1 MTDKPNFILVLDDAP
16 PPAPSAPPP
25 PSGGGLL
32 ARVLTKV
39 TAAITSAAASLPA
52 AFTHA
57 EPPADTNAPSRP
69 RLVFAVDA
77 TASREPAWAAARQV
91 TDSLVKALPGEL
103 DVALAVHGG
112 SRVHTFTAFTSD
124 AATLRDRAAGVRCE
138 AGLTR
143 LLPILN
149 ASLKQQAVRVIVY
162 IGDVFEESM
171 PHGRQLADQL
181 GARGTKLIVLHDT
194 ADPSARRDAEI
205 FWDLAQRPGGCVLP
219 FDANAPGRLRDLLA
233 AVAVYAVGGE
243 KLLRE
248 RSDALPGAV
257 ALLENLNKR
266 RRGRARPSCL
276 AKRHAG
282 PAQSLQERAKLVV
295 ERHPPTNAVA
305 INRLAHLVL
314 AGGA

>member
-1 MTDKPNFILVLDDAP
+1 MPDKPNFVLVPDDQ
-16 PPAPSAPPP
+16 PPP
-25 PSGGGLL
+25 PSPVPAPDQGSGVFGRLI
-32 ARVLTKV
+32 AKV
-39 TAAITSAAASLPA
+39 STAVASAAAALPA
-52 AFTHA
+52 AIGHA
-57 EPPADTNAPSRP
+57 EPPMETGAPSRP

-77 TASREPAWAAARQV
+77 TASREPAWKAARQV
-91 TDSLVKALPGEL
+91 TDALVKALPGEL

-124 AATLRDRAAGVRCE
+124 AATLRDRAAGVACE

-149 ASLKQQAVRVIVY
+149 ASLKQQAVKVIVY
-162 IGDVFEESM
+162 IGDVFEENL
-171 PHGRQLADQL
+171 PHGRQLADSL

-205 FWDLAQRPGGCVLP
+205 FWDLAKRTGGCVLP

-243 KLLRE
+243 QLLRE
-248 RSDALPGAV
+248 RRDALPGAV

-266 RRGRARPSCL
+266 R
-276 AKRHAG
+276 
-282 PAQSLQERAKLVV
+282 
-295 ERHPPTNAVA
+295 
-305 INRLAHLVL
+305 
-314 AGGA
+314 